1 MDMDG
6 TVCGADH
13 VLSPYTVEILNQ
25 LAPVGIAGV
34 IVTGRNEKVAV
45 ATARQAGLTAPV
57 ISCNGAIV
65 TDPTTGERLWLK
77 HMDREEVENALRV
90 SRECGVSVSLWTPD
104 AWYIEEE
111 NPATDLLTILL
122 EQPPTIRS
130 VDEVGATQ
138 PVVKVMIGGSS
149 SQQLDE
155 VADVLEARIPGMR
168 RSMPLFYEA
177 APKYA
182 TKAEAMQ
189 FVLGVLGV
197 SAESV
202 WGFGDGENDL
212 GWLAQMGRVLVPVN
226 GRERVKAIADELI
239 GHHAEDGV
247 ARYIADHVL
256 G

>member
-6 TVCGADH
+6 TICGADH
-13 VLSPYTVEILNQ
+13 VLSPYTVKVLSQ
-25 LAPVGIAGV
+25 LTPLGVAGV

-45 ATARQAGLTAPV
+45 ATARQARFTAPV

-65 TDPTTGERLWLK
+65 TDSTTGERLWLK
-77 HMDREEVENALRV
+77 YMSLEEIENALQV
-90 SRECGVSVSLWTPD
+90 SRECDVSVSVWTPD

-111 NPATDLLTILL
+111 NSATDLLTILL

-130 VDEVGATQ
+130 VAEVGATQ
-138 PVVKVMIGGSS
+138 PVVKIMIGGAT

-155 VADVLEARIPGMR
+155 AADVLEARIPGMR

-177 APKYA
+177 APRHA
-182 TKAEAMQ
+182 TKAEAME

-197 SAESV
+197 PAESV

-212 GWLAQMGRVLVPVN
+212 GWLAQVGRVLVPAN
-226 GRERVKAIADELI
+226 GRERVKALADEVI
-239 GHHAEDGV
+239 GHHADDGV
-247 ARYIADHVL
+247 ARYIAEHVL